1 MLFHHQQTRR
11 GKEMEFQVVT
21 FFFRKRTSRTKAP
34 QPLKKKSIKC
44 EEPERKADYRSF
56 FQGLRRNKKS
66 RPDFAFWIKGFAGGH
81 GKRRW
86 SRRNK
91 GLLFVKEMSVRIGER
106 AREKSPSSDIFFPPC
121 LILYAGCGSET
132 KPYFFRSDDGAKVA
146 LLLRESDDWLSIWW
160 RKELDRLKEGRKGSV
175 GLKWG
180 SACSSSR
187 VRIIRM
193 RPLHLPMFPKFRGP
207 KRVSKTSCN

>member
-66 RPDFAFWIKGFAGGH
+66 RPDFAF
-81 GKRRW
+81 
-86 SRRNK
+86 
-91 GLLFVKEMSVRIGER
+91 
-106 AREKSPSSDIFFPPC
+106 
-121 LILYAGCGSET
+121 
-132 KPYFFRSDDGAKVA
+132 
-146 LLLRESDDWLSIWW
+146 
-160 RKELDRLKEGRKGSV
+160 
-175 GLKWG
+175 
-180 SACSSSR
+180 
-187 VRIIRM
+187 
-193 RPLHLPMFPKFRGP
+193 
-207 KRVSKTSCN
+207 